1 MSSLPGGDGC
11 LGLVTDPVDPTLD
24 FDSSDWFD
32 EILRALPMLLC
43 GAWNGMDFLAS
54 GIGGLINGGTG
65 WLIDDGGFEM
75 SCKAFSFL

>member
-1 MSSLPGGDGC
+1 MSSLLGGDGC

-43 GAWNGMDFLAS
+43 GAWNGMDFLAVRIQNIS
-54 GIGGLINGGTG
+54 TRLKR
-65 WLIDDGGFEM
+65 EE
-75 SCKAFSFL
+75 